1 MTTPAIIAKI
11 TAQPGKRD
19 ELVAALQAMVEATN
33 DEPGTI
39 QYLLHIDDGDADVV
53 WFYERY
59 ADAAAVDAHRSS
71 EAMKAVGLAV
81 RDLAAGRPELT
92 MLTLVAGKGA

>member
-1 MTTPAIIAKI
+1 MTGPAIIARI
-11 TAQPGKRD
+11 PAQPGKRD
-19 ELVAALQAMVEATN
+19 ELVAALQAMVDAAG

-39 QYLLHIDDGDADVV
+39 EYTLHTDDTDADVV

-59 ADAAAVDAHRSS
+59 TDQAALDAHRGSD
-71 EAMKAVGLAV
+71 AMKAVGMSV

-92 MLTLVAGKGA
+92 FLSVVSGKGL

>member
-1 MTTPAIIAKI
+1 MSTPAVIARI
-11 TAQPGKRD
+11 PTQPGKRD
-19 ELVAALQAMVEATN
+19 ELVAALRQMIDAANAES
-33 DEPGTI
+33 GTV
-39 QYLLHIDDGDADVV
+39 QYLLHTDDNDADVV

-59 ADAAAVDAHRSS
+59 SDAAAFETHRSS

-92 MLTLVAGKGA
+92 MLTVVDGKGL